1 MINNK
6 NIKVYFIDMDGTLVD
21 KKHDVS
27 NTNIQQIRKTIKGG
41 QHAVISTGRM
51 DKTVT
56 DIMRRSDIEYAV
68 TGNGAIIIDKK
79 GKVLNE
85 KTITLKQTQQVLS
98 LAKKHNLVMRLDS
111 EKEVYGTFKW
121 TQKKMVKFAKLL
133 PQDNWDFNMKKHYHK
148 IVLWTKSKSTIKKLI
163 VLFKKEVPGTSIVSS
178 MGGWTIEVTNE
189 KATKGIGNAWV
200 AKHLYKVTKKSEMI
214 HIGDTMNDSTT
225 KDVCQ
230 LVAMGSATK
239 ELKSFAEYVGPKSRK
254 GAVAK
259 ILQGQYKKIEN

>member
-1 MINNK
+1 
-6 NIKVYFIDMDGTLVD
+6 MDGTLVD

-27 NTNIQQIRKTIKGG
+27 DSNVQQIRKTIKGG

-56 DIMRRSDIEYAV
+56 DIMRRTDIKYAV
-68 TGNGAIIIDKK
+68 TGNGAIIIDKT

-85 KTITLKQTQQVLS
+85 KTITLKQTQQVLA
-98 LAKKHNLVMRLDS
+98 LAKKHNLVMRIDS
-111 EKEVYGTFKW
+111 SKEVYGTFKFS
-121 TQKKMVKFAKLL
+121 QKKMVKMAKLL
-133 PQDNWDFNMKKHYHK
+133 PQPNWDFNMKKHYHK
-148 IVLWTKSKSTIKKLI
+148 IVLWGKSKKSIKNLI
-163 VLFKKEVPGTSIVSS
+163 EVFKKEIPGTSVVSS

-200 AKHLYKVTKKSEMI
+200 AKHLLKVTKKSEMI

-230 LVAMGSATK
+230 LVAMGTATK
-239 ELKSFAEYVGPKSRK
+239 ELKSYAEFVGPKSSK

-259 ILQGQYKKIEN
+259 ILQGQYKKIGN